1 MRWRASAAD
10 SGPIGLHELLEGP
23 PDVEPRAR
31 GTLMRYATA
40 LEGRSVLE
48 VAALGESQLA
58 ELGLKPF
65 HAWRLRRW
73 IAELDET
80 PVPEQEMQHP
90 EDRAPTLRAE
100 TIAAMDVGELKRAL

>member
-10 SGPIGLHELLEGP
+10 GGPIGLHELLEGP
-23 PDVEPRAR
+23 PDVDPRAR

-40 LEGRSVLE
+40 LEGRSVRE

-65 HAWRLRRW
+65 HARRLQRW
-73 IAELDET
+73 IAELEDT
-80 PVPEQEMQHP
+80 SVPEQEMQHP
-90 EDRAPTLRAE
+90 EDRTVTLGAE